1 MKFFDKKDFAK
12 LLIKY
17 RYLSIGLVLIVVCL
31 LATGLTKLTFNP
43 DLETYFPEG
52 HPAVI
57 RYNEIDDM
65 FIPTDNLI
73 IAVHSNEGTLFN
85 GDSLKVIE
93 ELTKKSWTIPYSV
106 RVDSLTNYSYVK
118 SVNDDLIV
126 EPFIE
131 EAEKKSIEFFEKR
144 ENLVA
149 GEDII
154 YKSLISEDKK
164 TSVVSIIVDP
174 PGPNKEDQNSELIN
188 YILGFIEPIKESNE
202 NLDIRLLGNPYL
214 DYISPRIVKAEM
226 PVVMPLMLLLIFF
239 IVFLM
244 IRSYVAVL
252 ATFVV
257 ILMSLIATFGSIGIL
272 GSPLNQMVTTI
283 PILIIT
289 LALADCIHLFSIY
302 FQNRVKGI
310 SSKESM
316 EKSLE
321 MNIQPLFLTT
331 ISTRIG
337 FLCLNFIEVTPLR
350 DLGNAVAIGIGFAFI
365 FTIFFIA
372 PIVSFFEV
380 KTASKVTK
388 QTRFSTS
395 VGSFILKNGNKLIF
409 SITSISFLILLCI
422 PMNELDENPTQM
434 YAEGFTSFSSDT
446 LWLDEKLSVT
456 FPVNFLATN
465 EEGQVSDPDFL
476 KILDKFSVWLEER
489 EQVNHVTSLANN
501 MKNLNKS
508 MHGDDPEWKKIPE
521 NADLSAQYLFF
532 YEMSLPMGLDL
543 NSSISQDRKSTKI
556 SATLKDMSANEF
568 KEFNN
573 EVLGY
578 LQQNNLENMISEPSS
593 FRVIFTYMVEA
604 IVNSLLYG
612 LFIGILLI
620 TLIIGLFF
628 RSYLL
633 PALSIFPNILPIGM
647 GFGLWGL
654 FVGDVGFMV
663 AVGMGSTLGV
673 IVDFTVHFLS
683 KYELA
688 RKEFKKSV
696 EESVIY
702 SFETV
707 GFALIIMTVVLAL
720 GFSVL
725 NLVTFIPIQDFA
737 KFSVICFIGGLIINF
752 LFLPNLLMKFDK
764 RNFN

>member
-1 MKFFDKKDFAK
+1 MKIFDKKDFAK

-188 YILGFIEPIKESNE
+188 YLLGFIEPIKESNE

-226 PVVMPLMLLLIFF
+226 PVVMPLMLLLIFL

-244 IRSYVAVL
+244 IRSYTAVL
-252 ATFVV
+252 ATFIV
-257 ILMSLIATFGSIGIL
+257 ILMSLIATFGSIGLL
-272 GSPLNQMVTTI
+272 GNPLNQMVSTI

-302 FQNRVKGI
+302 FQNRIKGI

-331 ISTRIG
+331 ISTCIG

-508 MHGDDPEWKKIPE
+508 MHGDDPEWKRIPE

-556 SATLKDMSANEF
+556 SATLKDMSSNEF

-573 EVLGY
+573 EVLRY
-578 LQQNNLENMISEPSS
+578 LRQNNLENMISEPSS

-654 FVGDVGFMV
+654 FVGEVGFMV

-688 RKEFKKSV
+688 RKELKKSV

-737 KFSVICFIGGLIINF
+737 KFSVICFVGGLIINF

-764 RNFN
+764 RKF

>member
-1 MKFFDKKDFAK
+1 MKIFDKKDFAK

-17 RYLSIGLVLIVVCL
+17 RYLSIGLVIIVVCL
-31 LATGLTKLTFNP
+31 LATGVTKLTFNP

-57 RYNEIDDM
+57 RSNEIDDM

-174 PGPNKEDQNSELIN
+174 PGPNKEDQNTELIN

-331 ISTRIG
+331 ISTCIG
-337 FLCLNFIEVTPLR
+337 FLCLNFIEVAPLR
-350 DLGNAVAIGIGFAFI
+350 DFGNAVAIGIGFAFI

>member
-17 RYLSIGLVLIVVCL
+17 RYLSIGLVLIAVCL

-174 PGPNKEDQNSELIN
+174 PGPNKEDQNTELIN

-331 ISTRIG
+331 ISTCIG
-337 FLCLNFIEVTPLR
+337 FLCLNFIEVAPLR
-350 DLGNAVAIGIGFAFI
+350 DFGNAVAIGIGFAFI

-465 EEGQVSDPDFL
+465 KEGQVSDPDFL

-764 RNFN
+764 RKF

>member
-1 MKFFDKKDFAK
+1 MKIFDKKDFAK

-17 RYLSIGLVLIVVCL
+17 RYLSIGLVIIVVCL

-174 PGPNKEDQNSELIN
+174 PGPNKEYQNSELIN

-226 PVVMPLMLLLIFF
+226 PVVMPLMLLLIFL

-331 ISTRIG
+331 ISTCIG
-337 FLCLNFIEVTPLR
+337 FLCLNFIEVAPLR
-350 DLGNAVAIGIGFAFI
+350 DFGNAVAIGIGFAFI

-764 RNFN
+764 RKF

>member
-131 EAEKKSIEFFEKR
+131 EAEKKSIEFFKKR
-144 ENLVA
+144 EDLVA

-226 PVVMPLMLLLIFF
+226 PVVMPLMLLLIFL

-272 GSPLNQMVTTI
+272 DNPLNQMVTTI

-331 ISTRIG
+331 ISTCIG

-380 KTASKVTK
+380 KTASKVTE

-578 LQQNNLENMISEPSS
+578 LRQNNLENMISEPSS

-673 IVDFTVHFLS
+673 IIDFTVHFLS

-764 RNFN
+764 RKF

>member
-1 MKFFDKKDFAK
+1 MKIFDKKDFAK

-17 RYLSIGLVLIVVCL
+17 RYLSIGLVIIVVCL

-93 ELTKKSWTIPYSV
+93 ELTRKSWTIPYSV

-174 PGPNKEDQNSELIN
+174 PGPNKEYQNSELIN

-226 PVVMPLMLLLIFF
+226 PVVMPLMLLLIFL

-331 ISTRIG
+331 ISTCIG
-337 FLCLNFIEVTPLR
+337 FLCLNFIEVAPLR
-350 DLGNAVAIGIGFAFI
+350 DFGNAVAIGIGFAFI

-764 RNFN
+764 RKF

>member
-1 MKFFDKKDFAK
+1 MKIFDKKDFAK

-52 HPAVI
+52 HPAVV

-93 ELTKKSWTIPYSV
+93 ELTRKSWTIPYSV

-188 YILGFIEPIKESNE
+188 YLLGFIEPIKESNE

-226 PVVMPLMLLLIFF
+226 PVVMPLMLLLIFL

-244 IRSYVAVL
+244 IRSYTAVL
-252 ATFVV
+252 ATFIV
-257 ILMSLIATFGSIGIL
+257 ILMSLIATFGSIGLL
-272 GSPLNQMVTTI
+272 GNPLNQMVSTI

-302 FQNRVKGI
+302 FQNRIKGI

-331 ISTRIG
+331 ISTCIG

-508 MHGDDPEWKKIPE
+508 MHGDDPEWKRIPE

-556 SATLKDMSANEF
+556 SATLKDMSSNEF

-573 EVLGY
+573 EVLRY
-578 LQQNNLENMISEPSS
+578 LRQNNLENMISEASS
-593 FRVIFTYMVEA
+593 FRVIFTYMTEA

-654 FVGDVGFMV
+654 FVGEVGFMV

-688 RKEFKKSV
+688 RKELKKSV

-737 KFSVICFIGGLIINF
+737 KFSVICFVGGLIINF

-764 RNFN
+764 RKF

>member
-1 MKFFDKKDFAK
+1 MKIFDKKDFAK

-17 RYLSIGLVLIVVCL
+17 RYLSIGLVIIVVCL

-93 ELTKKSWTIPYSV
+93 ELTRKSWTIPYSV

-131 EAEKKSIEFFEKR
+131 EAEKKSIEFIEKR
-144 ENLVA
+144 KDLVA

-226 PVVMPLMLLLIFF
+226 PVVMPLMLLLIFL

-331 ISTRIG
+331 ISTCIG
-337 FLCLNFIEVTPLR
+337 FLCLNFIEVAPLR
-350 DLGNAVAIGIGFAFI
+350 DFGNAVAIGIGFAFI

-764 RNFN
+764 RKF

>member
-1 MKFFDKKDFAK
+1 MKIFDKKDFAK

-17 RYLSIGLVLIVVCL
+17 RYLSIGLVIIVVCL

-93 ELTKKSWTIPYSV
+93 ELTRKSWTIPYSV

-131 EAEKKSIEFFEKR
+131 EAEKKSIEFIESRKD
-144 ENLVA
+144 LVA

-226 PVVMPLMLLLIFF
+226 PVVMPLMLLLIFL

-331 ISTRIG
+331 ISTCIG

-578 LQQNNLENMISEPSS
+578 LRQNNLENMISEPSS

-633 PALSIFPNILPIGM
+633 PTLSIFPNILPIGM

-764 RNFN
+764 RKF

>member
-17 RYLSIGLVLIVVCL
+17 RYLSIGLVLIAVCL

-272 GSPLNQMVTTI
+272 GNPLNQMVTTI

-331 ISTRIG
+331 ISTCIG
-337 FLCLNFIEVTPLR
+337 FLCLNFIEVAPLR
-350 DLGNAVAIGIGFAFI
+350 DFGNAVAIGIGFAFI

-764 RNFN
+764 RKF

>member
-17 RYLSIGLVLIVVCL
+17 RYLSIGLVLIAVCL

-331 ISTRIG
+331 ISTCIG
-337 FLCLNFIEVTPLR
+337 FLCLNFIEVAPLR
-350 DLGNAVAIGIGFAFI
+350 DFGNAVSIGIGFAFI

-409 SITSISFLILLCI
+409 SVTSISFLILLCI

-764 RNFN
+764 RKF

>member
-1 MKFFDKKDFAK
+1 MKIFDKKDFAK

-17 RYLSIGLVLIVVCL
+17 RYLSIGLVIIVVCL

-331 ISTRIG
+331 ISTCIG
-337 FLCLNFIEVTPLR
+337 FLCLNFIEVAPLR
-350 DLGNAVAIGIGFAFI
+350 DFGNAVAIGIGFAFI

-476 KILDKFSVWLEER
+476 EILDKFSVWLEER

-764 RNFN
+764 RKF

>member
-17 RYLSIGLVLIVVCL
+17 RYLSIGLVLIAVCL

-272 GSPLNQMVTTI
+272 GNPLNQMVTTI

-331 ISTRIG
+331 ISTCIG
-337 FLCLNFIEVTPLR
+337 FLCLNFIEVAPLR
-350 DLGNAVAIGIGFAFI
+350 DFGNAVAIGIGFAFI

-476 KILDKFSVWLEER
+476 EILDKFSVWLEER

-764 RNFN
+764 RKF

>member
-1 MKFFDKKDFAK
+1 MKIFDKKDFAK

-17 RYLSIGLVLIVVCL
+17 RYLSIGLVIIVVCL

-93 ELTKKSWTIPYSV
+93 ELTRKSWTIPYSV

-131 EAEKKSIEFFEKR
+131 EAEKKSIEFIEKR
-144 ENLVA
+144 KDLVA

-188 YILGFIEPIKESNE
+188 YILEFIEPIKESNE

-226 PVVMPLMLLLIFF
+226 PVVMPLMLLLIFL

-272 GSPLNQMVTTI
+272 GNPLNQMVTTI

-331 ISTRIG
+331 ISTCIG
-337 FLCLNFIEVTPLR
+337 FLCLNFIEVAPLR
-350 DLGNAVAIGIGFAFI
+350 DFGNAVAIGIGFAFI

-737 KFSVICFIGGLIINF
+737 KFSVICFTGGLIINF

-764 RNFN
+764 RKF

>member
-1 MKFFDKKDFAK
+1 MKIFDKKDFAK

-17 RYLSIGLVLIVVCL
+17 RYLSIGLVIIVVCL

-106 RVDSLTNYSYVK
+106 RVDSLTNYSYLK

-331 ISTRIG
+331 ISTCIG
-337 FLCLNFIEVTPLR
+337 FLCLNFIEVAPLR
-350 DLGNAVAIGIGFAFI
+350 DFGNAVAIGIGFAFI

-476 KILDKFSVWLEER
+476 KILDKFSLWLEER

-752 LFLPNLLMKFDK
+752 LFLPNLLIKFDK
-764 RNFN
+764 RKF

>member
-272 GSPLNQMVTTI
+272 DNPLNQMVTTI

-331 ISTRIG
+331 ISTCIG

-556 SATLKDMSANEF
+556 SATLKDMSSNEF

-764 RNFN
+764 RKF

>member
-1 MKFFDKKDFAK
+1 MKIFDKKDFAK

-17 RYLSIGLVLIVVCL
+17 RYLSIGLVIIVVCL

-57 RYNEIDDM
+57 RSNEIDDM

-174 PGPNKEDQNSELIN
+174 PGPNKEDQNTELIN
-188 YILGFIEPIKESNE
+188 YILAFIEPIKESNE

-331 ISTRIG
+331 ISTCIG
-337 FLCLNFIEVTPLR
+337 FLCLNFIEVAPLR
-350 DLGNAVAIGIGFAFI
+350 DFGNAVAIGIGFAFI

>member
-331 ISTRIG
+331 ISTCIG
-337 FLCLNFIEVTPLR
+337 FLCLNFIEVAPLR
-350 DLGNAVAIGIGFAFI
+350 DFGNAVAIGIGFAFI

-578 LQQNNLENMISEPSS
+578 IQQNNLENMISEPSS

-764 RNFN
+764 RKF

>member
-1 MKFFDKKDFAK
+1 
-12 LLIKY
+12 
-17 RYLSIGLVLIVVCL
+17 
-31 LATGLTKLTFNP
+31 
-43 DLETYFPEG
+43 
-52 HPAVI
+52 
-57 RYNEIDDM
+57 
-65 FIPTDNLI
+65 
-73 IAVHSNEGTLFN
+73 
-85 GDSLKVIE
+85 
-93 ELTKKSWTIPYSV
+93 
-106 RVDSLTNYSYVK
+106 
-118 SVNDDLIV
+118 
-126 EPFIE
+126 
-131 EAEKKSIEFFEKR
+131 
-144 ENLVA
+144 
-149 GEDII
+149 
-154 YKSLISEDKK
+154 
-164 TSVVSIIVDP
+164 
-174 PGPNKEDQNSELIN
+174 
-188 YILGFIEPIKESNE
+188 
-202 NLDIRLLGNPYL
+202 
-214 DYISPRIVKAEM
+214 
-226 PVVMPLMLLLIFF
+226 
-239 IVFLM
+239 
-244 IRSYVAVL
+244 
-252 ATFVV
+252 
-257 ILMSLIATFGSIGIL
+257 
-272 GSPLNQMVTTI
+272 
-283 PILIIT
+283 
-289 LALADCIHLFSIY
+289 
-302 FQNRVKGI
+302 
-310 SSKESM
+310 M

-331 ISTRIG
+331 ISTCIG
-337 FLCLNFIEVTPLR
+337 FLCLNFIEVAPLR
-350 DLGNAVAIGIGFAFI
+350 DFGNAVAIGIGFAFI

-465 EEGQVSDPDFL
+465 KEGQVSDPDFL

-633 PALSIFPNILPIGM
+633 PTLSIFPNILPIGM

-764 RNFN
+764 RKF

>member
-1 MKFFDKKDFAK
+1 MKIFDKKDFAK

-17 RYLSIGLVLIVVCL
+17 RYLSIGLVIIVVCL

-52 HPAVI
+52 HPAVV

-93 ELTKKSWTIPYSV
+93 ELTRKSWTIPYSV

-131 EAEKKSIEFFEKR
+131 EAEKKSIEFIEKR
-144 ENLVA
+144 KDLVA

-226 PVVMPLMLLLIFF
+226 PVVMPLMLLLIFL

-272 GSPLNQMVTTI
+272 GNPLNQMVTTI

-302 FQNRVKGI
+302 FQNRIKGI

-331 ISTRIG
+331 ISTCIG

-476 KILDKFSVWLEER
+476 EILDKFSVWLEER

-556 SATLKDMSANEF
+556 SATLKDMSSNEF

-578 LQQNNLENMISEPSS
+578 LRQNNLENMISEPSS

-764 RNFN
+764 RKF

>member
-1 MKFFDKKDFAK
+1 MKIFDKKDFAK

-174 PGPNKEDQNSELIN
+174 PGPNKEDQNTELIN

-272 GSPLNQMVTTI
+272 GSPLNQMVSTI

-302 FQNRVKGI
+302 FQNRIKGI

-331 ISTRIG
+331 ISTCIG
-337 FLCLNFIEVTPLR
+337 FLCLNFIEVPPLR
-350 DLGNAVAIGIGFAFI
+350 DLGNAIAIGIGFAFI

-380 KTASKVTK
+380 KTASKVTE

-465 EEGQVSDPDFL
+465 KEGQVSDPDFL

-508 MHGDDPEWKKIPE
+508 MHGDDPEWKRIPE

-556 SATLKDMSANEF
+556 SATLKDMSSNEF

-578 LQQNNLENMISEPSS
+578 LRQNNLENMISEPSS

-604 IVNSLLYG
+604 IINSLLYG

-688 RKEFKKSV
+688 RREFKKSV

-764 RNFN
+764 RKF

>member
-73 IAVHSNEGTLFN
+73 IAVHSNEGTLFT

-226 PVVMPLMLLLIFF
+226 PVVMPLMLLLIFL

-331 ISTRIG
+331 ISTCIG
-337 FLCLNFIEVTPLR
+337 FLCLNFIEVAPLR
-350 DLGNAVAIGIGFAFI
+350 DFGNAVAIGIGFAFI

-764 RNFN
+764 REF

>member
-1 MKFFDKKDFAK
+1 MKFFDKEDFAK

-17 RYLSIGLVLIVVCL
+17 RYLSIGLVLIAVCL

-174 PGPNKEDQNSELIN
+174 PGPNKEDQNTELIN
-188 YILGFIEPIKESNE
+188 YILAFIEPIKESNE

-244 IRSYVAVL
+244 IRSYVAVF

-331 ISTRIG
+331 ISTCIG
-337 FLCLNFIEVTPLR
+337 FLCLNFIEVAPLR
-350 DLGNAVAIGIGFAFI
+350 DFGNAVAVGIGFAFI

-633 PALSIFPNILPIGM
+633 PTLSIFPNILPIGM

-696 EESVIY
+696 E
-702 SFETV
+702 
-707 GFALIIMTVVLAL
+707 
-720 GFSVL
+720 
-725 NLVTFIPIQDFA
+725 
-737 KFSVICFIGGLIINF
+737 
-752 LFLPNLLMKFDK
+752 
-764 RNFN
+764 

>member
-17 RYLSIGLVLIVVCL
+17 RYLSIGLVLIAVCL

-272 GSPLNQMVTTI
+272 DNPLNQMVTTI

-331 ISTRIG
+331 ISTCIG
-337 FLCLNFIEVTPLR
+337 FLCLNFIEVAPLR
-350 DLGNAVAIGIGFAFI
+350 DFGNAVAIGIGFAFI

-764 RNFN
+764 RKF

>member
-1 MKFFDKKDFAK
+1 MKIFDKKDFAK

-17 RYLSIGLVLIVVCL
+17 RYLSIGLVIIVVCL

-226 PVVMPLMLLLIFF
+226 PVVMPLMLLLIFL

-331 ISTRIG
+331 ISTCIG
-337 FLCLNFIEVTPLR
+337 FLCLNFIEVAPLR
-350 DLGNAVAIGIGFAFI
+350 DFGNAVAIGIGFAFI

-764 RNFN
+764 RKF

>member
-1 MKFFDKKDFAK
+1 MKIFDKKDFAK

-188 YILGFIEPIKESNE
+188 YLLGFIEPIKESNE

-226 PVVMPLMLLLIFF
+226 PVVMPLMLLLIFL

-244 IRSYVAVL
+244 IRSYTAVL
-252 ATFVV
+252 ATFIV
-257 ILMSLIATFGSIGIL
+257 ILMSLIATFGSIGLL
-272 GSPLNQMVTTI
+272 GNPLNQMVSTI

-302 FQNRVKGI
+302 FQNRIKGI

-331 ISTRIG
+331 ISTCIG

-508 MHGDDPEWKKIPE
+508 MHGDDPEWKIIPE

-556 SATLKDMSANEF
+556 SATLKDMSSNEF

-573 EVLGY
+573 EVLRY
-578 LQQNNLENMISEPSS
+578 LRQNNLENMISEASS
-593 FRVIFTYMVEA
+593 FRVIFTYMTEA

-654 FVGDVGFMV
+654 FVGEVGFMV

-688 RKEFKKSV
+688 RKELKKSV

-737 KFSVICFIGGLIINF
+737 KFSVICFVGGLIINF

-764 RNFN
+764 RKFD

>member
-17 RYLSIGLVLIVVCL
+17 RYLSIGLVLIAVCL

-302 FQNRVKGI
+302 FQNRIKGI

-331 ISTRIG
+331 ISTCIG
-337 FLCLNFIEVTPLR
+337 FLCLNFIEVAPLR
-350 DLGNAVAIGIGFAFI
+350 DFGNAVAIGIGFAFI

-578 LQQNNLENMISEPSS
+578 LRQNNLENMISEPSS

-764 RNFN
+764 RKF

>member
-17 RYLSIGLVLIVVCL
+17 RYLSIGLVLIAVCL

-131 EAEKKSIEFFEKR
+131 EAEKKSIEFIEKR
-144 ENLVA
+144 KDLVA

-226 PVVMPLMLLLIFF
+226 PVVMPLMLLLIFL

-252 ATFVV
+252 ATFIV

-272 GSPLNQMVTTI
+272 GNPLNQMVTTI

-302 FQNRVKGI
+302 FQNRIKGI

-331 ISTRIG
+331 ISTCIG

-395 VGSFILKNGNKLIF
+395 VGSFILKNGNKLIL

-556 SATLKDMSANEF
+556 SATLKDMSSNEF

-764 RNFN
+764 RKF

>member
-17 RYLSIGLVLIVVCL
+17 RYLSIGLVLIAVCL

-174 PGPNKEDQNSELIN
+174 PGPNKEDQNTELIN

-331 ISTRIG
+331 ISTCIG
-337 FLCLNFIEVTPLR
+337 FLCLNFIEVAPLR
-350 DLGNAVAIGIGFAFI
+350 DFGNAVAIGIGFAFI

-593 FRVIFTYMVEA
+593 FRVIFKYMVEA

>member
-1 MKFFDKKDFAK
+1 MKIFDKKDFAK

-188 YILGFIEPIKESNE
+188 YLLGFIEPIKESNE

-226 PVVMPLMLLLIFF
+226 PVVMPLMLLLIFL

-244 IRSYVAVL
+244 IRSYTAVL
-252 ATFVV
+252 ATFIV

-272 GSPLNQMVTTI
+272 GNPLNQMVSTI

-302 FQNRVKGI
+302 FQNRIKGI

-331 ISTRIG
+331 ISTCIG

-556 SATLKDMSANEF
+556 SATLKDMSSNEF

-573 EVLGY
+573 EVLRY
-578 LQQNNLENMISEPSS
+578 LRQNNLENMISEASS
-593 FRVIFTYMVEA
+593 FRVIFTYMTEA

-654 FVGDVGFMV
+654 FVGEVGFMV

-737 KFSVICFIGGLIINF
+737 KFSVICFVGGLIINF

-764 RNFN
+764 RKFD

>member
-1 MKFFDKKDFAK
+1 MKIFDKKDFAK

-17 RYLSIGLVLIVVCL
+17 RYLSIGLVIIVVCL

-73 IAVHSNEGTLFN
+73 IAVHSSEGTLFN

-93 ELTKKSWTIPYSV
+93 ELTRKSWTIPYSV

-131 EAEKKSIEFFEKR
+131 EAEKKSIEFIERRKD
-144 ENLVA
+144 LVA

-188 YILGFIEPIKESNE
+188 YILGFIKPIKESNE

-331 ISTRIG
+331 ISTCIG
-337 FLCLNFIEVTPLR
+337 FLCLNFIEVAPLR
-350 DLGNAVAIGIGFAFI
+350 DFGNAVAIGIGFAFI

-737 KFSVICFIGGLIINF
+737 KFSVICFTGGLIINF

-764 RNFN
+764 RKF

>member
-1 MKFFDKKDFAK
+1 MKIFDKKDFAK

-17 RYLSIGLVLIVVCL
+17 RYLSIGLVIIVVCL

-52 HPAVI
+52 HPAVV

-73 IAVHSNEGTLFN
+73 IAVHSSEGTLFN

-93 ELTKKSWTIPYSV
+93 ELTRKSWTIPYSV

-131 EAEKKSIEFFEKR
+131 EAEKKSIEFIEKR
-144 ENLVA
+144 KDLVA

-226 PVVMPLMLLLIFF
+226 PVVMPLMLLLIFL

-272 GSPLNQMVTTI
+272 GNPLNQMVTTI

-331 ISTRIG
+331 ISTCIG
-337 FLCLNFIEVTPLR
+337 FLCLNFIEVAPLR
-350 DLGNAVAIGIGFAFI
+350 DFGNAVAIGIGFAFI

-737 KFSVICFIGGLIINF
+737 KFSVICFTGGLIINF

-764 RNFN
+764 RKF

>member
-331 ISTRIG
+331 ISTCIG
-337 FLCLNFIEVTPLR
+337 FLCLNFIEVAPLR
-350 DLGNAVAIGIGFAFI
+350 DFGNAVAIGIGFAFI

-752 LFLPNLLMKFDK
+752 LFLPNLLIKFDK
-764 RNFN
+764 RKF

>member
-1 MKFFDKKDFAK
+1 MKIFDKKDFAK

-17 RYLSIGLVLIVVCL
+17 RYLSIGLVIIVVCL

-174 PGPNKEDQNSELIN
+174 PGPNKEYQNSELIN

-226 PVVMPLMLLLIFF
+226 PVVMPLMLLLIFL

-331 ISTRIG
+331 ISTCIG
-337 FLCLNFIEVTPLR
+337 FLCLNFIEVAPLR
-350 DLGNAVAIGIGFAFI
+350 DFGNAVAIGIGFAFI

-465 EEGQVSDPDFL
+465 KEGQVSDPDFL

-764 RNFN
+764 RKF

>member
-226 PVVMPLMLLLIFF
+226 PVVMPLMLLLIFL

-257 ILMSLIATFGSIGIL
+257 ILMSLMATFGSIGIL

-331 ISTRIG
+331 ISTCIG
-337 FLCLNFIEVTPLR
+337 FLCLNFIEVAPLR
-350 DLGNAVAIGIGFAFI
+350 DFGNAVAIGIGFAFI

-380 KTASKVTK
+380 KTASKVTE

-568 KEFNN
+568 EEFNN

-764 RNFN
+764 RKF

>member
-1 MKFFDKKDFAK
+1 MKIFDKKDFAK

-188 YILGFIEPIKESNE
+188 YLLGFIEPIKESNE

-226 PVVMPLMLLLIFF
+226 PVVMPLMLLLIFL

-244 IRSYVAVL
+244 IRSYAAVL
-252 ATFVV
+252 ATFIV
-257 ILMSLIATFGSIGIL
+257 ILMSLIATFGSIGLL
-272 GSPLNQMVTTI
+272 GNPLNQMVSTI

-302 FQNRVKGI
+302 FQNRIKGI

-331 ISTRIG
+331 ISTCIG

-508 MHGDDPEWKKIPE
+508 MHGDDPEWKRIPE

-556 SATLKDMSANEF
+556 SATLKDMSSNEF

-573 EVLGY
+573 EVLRY
-578 LQQNNLENMISEPSS
+578 LRQNNLENMISEASS
-593 FRVIFTYMVEA
+593 FRVIFTYMTEA

-654 FVGDVGFMV
+654 FVGEVGFMV

-688 RKEFKKSV
+688 RKELKKSV

-737 KFSVICFIGGLIINF
+737 KFSVICFVGGLIINF

-764 RNFN
+764 RKFD

>member
-1 MKFFDKKDFAK
+1 MKIFDKKDFAK

-188 YILGFIEPIKESNE
+188 YLLGFIEPIKESNE

-226 PVVMPLMLLLIFF
+226 PVVMPLMLLLIFL

-244 IRSYVAVL
+244 IRSYTAVL
-252 ATFVV
+252 ATFIV
-257 ILMSLIATFGSIGIL
+257 ILMSLIATFGSIGLL
-272 GSPLNQMVTTI
+272 GNPLNQMVSTI

-302 FQNRVKGI
+302 FQNRIKGI

-331 ISTRIG
+331 ISTCIG

-508 MHGDDPEWKKIPE
+508 MHGDDPEWKRIPE

-556 SATLKDMSANEF
+556 SATLKDMSSNEF

-573 EVLGY
+573 EVLRY
-578 LQQNNLENMISEPSS
+578 LRQNNLENMISEASS
-593 FRVIFTYMVEA
+593 FRVIFTYMTEA

-688 RKEFKKSV
+688 RKELKKSV

-737 KFSVICFIGGLIINF
+737 KFSVICFVGGLIINF

-764 RNFN
+764 RKFD

>member
-17 RYLSIGLVLIVVCL
+17 RYLSIGLVLIAVCL

-331 ISTRIG
+331 ISTCIG
-337 FLCLNFIEVTPLR
+337 FLCLNFIEVAPLR
-350 DLGNAVAIGIGFAFI
+350 DFGNAVAIGIGFAFI

-578 LQQNNLENMISEPSS
+578 IQQNNLENMISEPSS

-764 RNFN
+764 RKF

>member
-17 RYLSIGLVLIVVCL
+17 RYLSIGLVLIAVCL

-174 PGPNKEDQNSELIN
+174 PGPNKEDQNTELIN

-331 ISTRIG
+331 ISTCIG
-337 FLCLNFIEVTPLR
+337 FLCLNFIEVAPLR
-350 DLGNAVAIGIGFAFI
+350 DFGNAVAIGIGFAFI

-633 PALSIFPNILPIGM
+633 PTLSIFPNILPIGM

-764 RNFN
+764 RKF

>member
-17 RYLSIGLVLIVVCL
+17 RYLSIGLVLIAVCL

-272 GSPLNQMVTTI
+272 DNPLNQMVTTI

-302 FQNRVKGI
+302 FQNRIKGI

-331 ISTRIG
+331 ISTCIG
-337 FLCLNFIEVTPLR
+337 FLCLNFIEVAPLR
-350 DLGNAVAIGIGFAFI
+350 DFGNAVAIGIGFAFI

-556 SATLKDMSANEF
+556 SATLKDMSSNEF

-578 LQQNNLENMISEPSS
+578 LRQNNLENMISEPSS

-764 RNFN
+764 RKF